1 MYSFYDAISNCH
13 IKNRRKNLLTRS
25 LLSLFIADV
34 QWAGDLKCFSSS
46 ALLMDEYSGGWLFCL
61 VCKLLNEL
69 SRGKCGFSYFSTTVV
84 CDFTSGID
92 CPFLLLFD
100 LSIPLFW
107 TAWAIGFGTT
117 AFALSFWAD
126 AFMFKVSLQFF
137 LIRNEKWIW
146 SSSKCFA
153 ILL

>member
-1 MYSFYDAISNCH
+1 
-13 IKNRRKNLLTRS
+13 LLTRS

-46 ALLMDEYSGGWLFCL
+46 PLLMEEYSGGWLFCL
-61 VCKLLNEL
+61 VCKFLNES
-69 SRGKCGFSYFSTTVV
+69 SRETGFSYLNMTVV

-107 TAWAIGFGTT
+107 TAWAVAFGTT
-117 AFALSFWAD
+117 AFALSFWAE

-137 LIRNEKWIW
+137 LIKNEKWIW
-146 SSSKCFA
+146 SSSKCLT
-153 ILL
+153 ILLKVTAAQISSSRNLTISSS